1 MFFVV
6 CLYLFAR
13 RNYKPPK
20 DITAIMGTR
29 LDNQKQL
36 RKRNDIQNSKLA
48 GNLLNETG
56 NSLEVRSDHDHNKA
70 NTYTENSI
78 IHENV
83 LPVEHV
89 GRDCAG
95 PVRAPLTSFEIT
107 LYGHKVTYFAPSNEL
122 GMSVFQHET
131 LQHYDYKILKTAVFL
146 STLSKKET
154 TPTVVDI
161 GSGVGVFS
169 LYAEFLGADTF
180 ALSTQYELCRL
191 HYVAS
196 HTKHRLNLYNV
207 EGRGNE
213 DLWGQIYEKFHS
225 VIASGLFGRAVGIM
239 RINIPG
245 LGLKFVDSLNRA
257 IQENTIDNIL
267 LHVAP

>member
-1 MFFVV
+1 
-6 CLYLFAR
+6 
-13 RNYKPPK
+13 
-20 DITAIMGTR
+20 MGTR

-89 GRDCAG
+89 GRD
-95 PVRAPLTSFEIT
+95 F
-107 LYGHKVTYFAPSNEL
+107 
-122 GMSVFQHET
+122 
-131 LQHYDYKILKTAVFL
+131 
-146 STLSKKET
+146 
-154 TPTVVDI
+154 VDI

-245 LGLKFVDSLNRA
+245 LGLKFLDSLNRA